1 MNEKKII
8 LTETQ
13 FDEALR
19 ITAMGGAGLLN
30 PTEIPEIIEKFPQ
43 ELSSKIL
50 ASAMAAGC
58 IRTEGPGKAILKVLK
73 MIAEQAEQD
82 KNAN

>member
-19 ITAMGGAGLLN
+19 IAAMGGAGLLN

-43 ELSSKIL
+43 ELLSKIL

-58 IRTEGPGKAILKVLK
+58 IRKEGPMGALAVILK
-73 MIAEQAEQD
+73 MMAEKER
-82 KNAN
+82 

>member
-1 MNEKKII
+1 MEEKTLF
-8 LTETQ
+8 LTESQ

-19 ITAMGGAGLLN
+19 IAAMGGAGLLN
-30 PTEIPEIIEKFPQ
+30 PIEIPEIRKKFPQ

-58 IRTEGPGKAILKVLK
+58 IRQEGSIVAAILK
-73 MIAEQAEQD
+73 MIEKESNRLD
-82 KNAN
+82 

>member
-19 ITAMGGAGLLN
+19 IAAMGGAGLLN

-43 ELSSKIL
+43 ELLSKIL

-58 IRTEGPGKAILKVLK
+58 IRREGPMGALAAVLK
-73 MIAEQAEQD
+73 MMAEKER
-82 KNAN
+82 

>member
-1 MNEKKII
+1 MEEKILF
-8 LTETQ
+8 LTESQ

-19 ITAMGGAGLLN
+19 IAAMGGAGLLS
-30 PTEIPEIIEKFPQ
+30 PIEIPEIRKKFPQ

-58 IRTEGPGKAILKVLK
+58 IREGGPGKVILKVLK
-73 MIAEQAEQD
+73 MIVEQTEQD

>member
-1 MNEKKII
+1 MEEKQII

-19 ITAMGGAGLLN
+19 IASMGGAGLLN
-30 PTEIPEIIEKFPQ
+30 PTEVPEIIEKFPQ

-50 ASAMAAGC
+50 ASAIAAGC
-58 IRTEGPGKAILKVLK
+58 LRKEGPTGALDIILR
-73 MIAEQAEQD
+73 MIKESKED
-82 KNAN
+82 

>member
-1 MNEKKII
+1 MEEKQII

-19 ITAMGGAGLLN
+19 IAAMGGAGLLN
-30 PTEIPEIIEKFPQ
+30 PIEILEVREKFPQ

-50 ASAMAAGC
+50 ASAIAAGC
-58 IRTEGPGKAILKVLK
+58 LRKGPIEAVTAVLK
-73 MIAEQAEQD
+73 MVSEKE
-82 KNAN
+82 K

>member
-13 FDEALR
+13 FDEALC
-19 ITAMGGAGLLN
+19 IAAMGGAGLLN

-43 ELSSKIL
+43 ELLSKIL

-58 IRTEGPGKAILKVLK
+58 IRREGPMGALAAVLK
-73 MIAEQAEQD
+73 MMAEKER
-82 KNAN
+82 

>member
-19 ITAMGGAGLLN
+19 IAAMGGAGLLN

-43 ELSSKIL
+43 ELLSKIL
-50 ASAMAAGC
+50 ASAMAAGR
-58 IRTEGPGKAILKVLK
+58 IRREGPMGALAAVLK
-73 MIAEQAEQD
+73 MMAEKER
-82 KNAN
+82 

>member
-19 ITAMGGAGLLN
+19 IAAMGGAGLLN

-50 ASAMAAGC
+50 GSAIAAGC
-58 IRTEGPGKAILKVLK
+58 IRKEGPIGALTAILK
-73 MIAEQAEQD
+73 MTAEKE
-82 KNAN
+82 K

>member
-19 ITAMGGAGLLN
+19 IAAMGGAGLLN
-30 PTEIPEIIEKFPQ
+30 PIEIPEIIEKFPQ
-43 ELSSKIL
+43 ELLSKIL

-58 IRTEGPGKAILKVLK
+58 IRREGPMGALAAVLK
-73 MIAEQAEQD
+73 MMAEKER
-82 KNAN
+82 

>member
-1 MNEKKII
+1 MEEKQII

-19 ITAMGGAGLLN
+19 IASMGAAGLLN
-30 PTEIPEIIEKFPQ
+30 PTEIPEIIEKFPR

-58 IRTEGPGKAILKVLK
+58 IRKEGPTGAVAAILK
-73 MIAEQAEQD
+73 MIAEKE
-82 KNAN
+82 K

>member
-13 FDEALR
+13 FDEALC
-19 ITAMGGAGLLN
+19 IAAMGGAGLLN

-43 ELSSKIL
+43 ELLSKIL
-50 ASAMAAGC
+50 ASAIAAGC
-58 IRTEGPGKAILKVLK
+58 IRREGPMGALAAVLK
-73 MIAEQAEQD
+73 MMAEKE
-82 KNAN
+82 K

>member
-1 MNEKKII
+1 MEEKQII

-19 ITAMGGAGLLN
+19 IASMGAAGLLN

-58 IRTEGPGKAILKVLK
+58 IRKEGPTGAVAAILK
-73 MIAEQAEQD
+73 MIAEKE
-82 KNAN
+82 K